1 MKYFSLRYKLL
12 VITILVLFMW
22 AIAADIPF
30 TFKPG
35 DLISAEQMNEN
46 FAVLNASNQE
56 LVENFAVL
64 NSGKQEL
71 VKGTC
76 VVGLSI
82 RVIAPDGT
90 VTCEVDDIGSGGDA
104 GVDAINGQTGAV
116 TLQAGDNISIDGTNP
131 GQIKISS
138 SSAGSTYSA
147 DDTSLALS
155 GTTFSI
161 KDGGVSSS
169 KLADGVVTSGKILP
183 FDATDA
189 YGTFGFSVRNT
200 STPGAAVAIRGIG
213 GDGIGIGVGG
223 PVGVLGE
230 SNTGIGVLG
239 GSLARGIVGL
249 QGSTSCAGTYA
260 VGGCST
266 TGDGVVG
273 RANSGSGNGVVGS
286 ATTGNGVF
294 GSATTG
300 KGVAGTAS
308 TGRAIEGI
316 ADTGIGVIGIS
327 NTRAVIGTQGVISC
341 AGTYAVGGCA
351 TTGSSAQFRGGS
363 GGTGTCSYDGSADW
377 SCTSDR
383 NAKENFQ
390 PVDVVNI
397 LESVAKLPITTWNM
411 KGDANQTP
419 HMGPVAQDFYSTFR
433 LGNNDITINRA
444 DAQGVTLAA
453 IQGLYQILQ
462 EQQVKIEALRGPDSK

>member
-1 MKYFSLRYKLL
+1 MKSFNLKYKLL
-12 VITILVLFMW
+12 TITVIAFFVW

-30 TFKPG
+30 VFKAG
-35 DLISAEQMNEN
+35 DIISAEQMNQN
-46 FAVLNASNQE
+46 FAVLNDS
-56 LVENFAVL
+56 
-64 NSGKQEL
+64 KQEL
-71 VKGTC
+71 IKGTC
-76 VVGLSI
+76 AAGSSI
-82 RVIAPDGT
+82 RVIAPDGS

-138 SSAGSTYSA
+138 SSSGSTYSA

-161 KDGGVSSS
+161 KDGGVSTA

-213 GDGIGIGVGG
+213 GDSIGIGVGG
-223 PVGVLGE
+223 PVGVIGE

-239 GSLARGIVGL
+239 GSLTRGIVGL

-260 VGGCST
+260 VGGCAT

-308 TGRAIEGI
+308 TGRAVEGI

-327 NTRAVIGTQGVISC
+327 HTRAVIGTQGVISC

-363 GGTGTCSYDGSADW
+363 GGGGTCSYDGSADW

-390 PVDVVNI
+390 TVDGVSI
-397 LESVAKLPITTWNM
+397 LESVAKLPITIWSM

-419 HMGPVAQDFYSTFR
+419 HMGPVAQDFYAAFG

-453 IQGLYQILQ
+453 IQGLYQLLQ
-462 EQQVKIEALRGPDSK
+462 EQQVKIEALEAQLAHR